1 MQEDRDADATLPTLD
16 IGARSRPKGG
26 CRALDIHIVLAER
39 AGEVAGKAELIA
51 RVWPSANA
59 IVVRD
64 AAGGISGQV
73 PLSFHP
79 PSTTRSKQS
88 RAAARK
94 LRFKEGSRIGICA
107 PPACNSSR
115 YLEVSNYLHED
126 LCREIV
132 LQRTRGSHARIRI
145 NSFRTFVL
153 ISSLRAGAISSRTA
167 PLREARLSKS
177 GHEQVIP

>member
-1 MQEDRDADATLPTLD
+1 MHEDRDADATLPTLD

-94 LRFKEGSRIGICA
+94 LRFKEGSRIGNCA

-115 YLEVSNYLHED
+115 YPEVSNYLHE
-126 LCREIV
+126 IV
-132 LQRTRGSHARIRI
+132 LQHTRGSHARIRI
-145 NSFRTFVL
+145 NGSRTLVL
-153 ISSLRAGAISSRTA
+153 IPGLAAGAISSRTA
-167 PLREARLSKS
+167 PSREARLSKS
-177 GHEQVIP
+177 GHEQVIL